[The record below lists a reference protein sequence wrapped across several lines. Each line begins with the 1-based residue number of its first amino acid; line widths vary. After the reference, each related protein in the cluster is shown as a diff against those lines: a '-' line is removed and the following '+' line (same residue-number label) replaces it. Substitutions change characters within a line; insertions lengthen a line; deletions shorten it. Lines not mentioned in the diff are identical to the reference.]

1 MDAYHRSTLRQHE
14 RRVFRAIKRFDPKP
28 DVKLVE
34 AWGAGEGDYLGRR
47 SRREPTPDDGA
58 PRVIR
63 FFNNKRELKPDIH
76 GKVIDPR
83 EPLIMRPRTVPNPG
97 GRRGLQFQPKFYD
110 EKPKAR
116 APTYALGRKVDDDV
130 WLDRLAE
137 KLRVMREAKKKK
149 DAPPATAEPD
159 YLTLADKRAVRMF
172 AGF

>member
-28 DVKLVE
+28 DAKLVE

-47 SRREPTPDDGA
+47 SRREPAPDDGA

-83 EPLIMRPRTVPNPG
+83 EPLIVRRTVPNPG
-97 GRRGLQFQPKFYD
+97 GRRGLWNFSKFYD

-130 WLDRLAE
+130 WRPDQLAE
-137 KLRVMREAKKKK
+137 KLRVMREAEEEGR
-149 DAPPATAEPD
+149 AASNGRAGV
-159 YLTLADKRAVRMF
+159 TLA
-172 AGF
+172 G